1 MKKPDNHILVI
12 FGASGDLTY
21 RKLIPAVYDLHK
33 TNLLPEKFAVLG
45 ASRTELSDDKFKEK
59 MKDGIKKFSN
69 YKDDNEKIIDEFL
82 KHLSYLPLD
91 TENPEDFKKLKD
103 HIEKLDRDLKTN
115 GNVIYYL
122 LIF

>member
-33 TNLLPEKFAVLG
+33 TNLLPDKFAVLG
-45 ASRTELSDDKFKEK
+45 ASRTELSDEKFREK

-69 YKDDNEKIIDEFL
+69 YKEDEEKVIDDFL
-82 KHLSYLPLD
+82 KLLSYISVD
-91 TENPEDFKKLKD
+91 TDNPEDFKKLKD
-103 HIEKLDRDLKTN
+103 HLEKLDKEKK
-115 GNVIYYL
+115 
-122 LIF
+122 